1 MIAFGTG
8 KAKSAL
14 FKNGVAPNVIKLG
27 NKPLIYFAL
36 L

>member
-1 MIAFGTG
+1 LLGIAIEPD
-8 KAKSAL
+8 L
-14 FKNGVAPNVIKLG
+14 NVIKLG